1 MFHLLLLT
9 AAAAAASTTTAVVP
23 TKVTTVSTITAFF
36 CLSTYL
42 ADGPH
47 HPISSAVGERAHQLL
62 SIAGTRGLGP
72 ADDPSVFN
80 GSSLTFQSYRKER
93 TMFAVCCAFGDVFKG
108 NREVLI
114 ADPAL
119 SYNQINLCD
128 CSDDEIERHRKA
140 YPFLRSGLNSEVNRG
155 IHSDASKFLH

>member
-9 AAAAAASTTTAVVP
+9 AAAAAAAPRLPSSQLKSLLYQQSQPFSALAP
-23 TKVTTVSTITAFF
+23 
-36 CLSTYL
+36 YL

-62 SIAGTRGLGP
+62 SIAGARGLGP

-119 SYNQINLCD
+119 SYTQIN
-128 CSDDEIERHRKA
+128 
-140 YPFLRSGLNSEVNRG
+140 
-155 IHSDASKFLH
+155 